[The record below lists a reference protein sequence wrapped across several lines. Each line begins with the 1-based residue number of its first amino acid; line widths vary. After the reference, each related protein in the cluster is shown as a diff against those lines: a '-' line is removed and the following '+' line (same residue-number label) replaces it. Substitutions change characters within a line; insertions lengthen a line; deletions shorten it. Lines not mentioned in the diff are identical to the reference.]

1 MKANLRTMKK
11 FVLILSSYFF
21 VVSNASAQA
30 GSTFRP
36 SSIGISFLFYDYE
49 SPQRI
54 RSTSLK
60 QVLKDGSWANLSQM
74 SPALAVSYFKGLHP
88 KINFATTLS
97 GAFVDDAMPGDV
109 ITDNAF
115 LVEANATLQFNMLPN
130 RYMVTPYLLGGVGI
144 SKFKVYYGAFMPL
157 GGGIKV
163 NFFDEASL
171 FVNAAYH
178 VPVNTRTV
186 NRHFVY
192 GLGIAGVIN
201 KN

>member
-1 MKANLRTMKK
+1 
-11 FVLILSSYFF
+11 
-21 VVSNASAQA
+21 
-30 GSTFRP
+30 
-36 SSIGISFLFYDYE
+36 
-49 SPQRI
+49 
-54 RSTSLK
+54 
-60 QVLKDGSWANLSQM
+60 M
-74 SPALAVSYFKGLHP
+74 SPALALSYFKGLHP
-88 KINFATTLS
+88 KINFASTLS
-97 GAFVDDAMPGDV
+97 GAFVDDAIPGDV

-115 LVEANATLQFNMLPN
+115 LVEANATLQFNMLTN

-157 GGGIKV
+157 GGGIRV

-178 VPVNTRTV
+178 LPVNTRTV